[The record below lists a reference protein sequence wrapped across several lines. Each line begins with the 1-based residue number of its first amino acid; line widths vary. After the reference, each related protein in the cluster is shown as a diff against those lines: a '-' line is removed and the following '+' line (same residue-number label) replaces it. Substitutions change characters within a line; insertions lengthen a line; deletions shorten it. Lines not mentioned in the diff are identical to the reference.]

1 MSKDVKTATVCGTPE
16 YFGTATLLPP
26 LASNGSFLILVH
38 HVLDAAPELLG
49 GKGYGKEVDWW
60 SFGTL
65 LYEMLTGQPPFV
77 NDDREVMYSKIMN
90 EKLQLP
96 TKIGEV
102 QLHRIVHA
110 TTNSVN
116 CGWMLHARRLWIC

>member
-1 MSKDVKTATVCGTPE
+1 
-16 YFGTATLLPP
+16 
-26 LASNGSFLILVH
+26 LIVVH
-38 HVLDAAPELLG
+38 DVLDAAPELLG

-102 QLHRIVHA
+102 QLHQIVHPPPFSQQLIRS
-110 TTNSVN
+110 TVGECCTQGG
-116 CGWMLHARRLWIC
+116 CGSADAAAGARSGKETVRARPDQGPSLLQGH

>member
-1 MSKDVKTATVCGTPE
+1 M
-16 YFGTATLLPP
+16 
-26 LASNGSFLILVH
+26 VH
-38 HVLDAAPELLG
+38 DVLDAAPELLG

-102 QLHRIVHA
+102 QLHQIVHA

-116 CGWMLHARRLWIC
+116 CGRMLHTRRLWIC

>member
-1 MSKDVKTATVCGTPE
+1 V
-16 YFGTATLLPP
+16 
-26 LASNGSFLILVH
+26 VH
-38 HVLDAAPELLG
+38 DVLDAAPELLG

-77 NDDREVMYSKIMN
+77 NDDRAVMYSKIMN

-102 QLHRIVHA
+102 KRHLTVHSSRH
-110 TTNSVN
+110 N
-116 CGWMLHARRLWIC
+116 

>member
-1 MSKDVKTATVCGTPE
+1 LH
-16 YFGTATLLPP
+16 TL
-26 LASNGSFLILVH
+26 NDGSRGP
-38 HVLDAAPELLG
+38 LDAAPELLE

-65 LYEMLTGQPPFV
+65 LYEMLTGQPPFF
-77 NDDREVMYSKIMN
+77 NDDRAVMYSKIMN

-102 QLHRIVHA
+102 KLHHIILLLL
-110 TTNSVN
+110 VN
-116 CGWMLHARRLWIC
+116 N